1 MGIVLIL
8 GCWAGPAGG
17 GFPVWGGRL
26 FFLRSLGPS
35 LTRFDGR
42 SGGGHPVAVPFLPFL
57 PCLGPVRGV
66 LCLAVPFE
74 ALLEVLPDLG
84 LPRDLVASP
93 FLFGSSLLR
102 LIWCYDCGLPVGVLL
117 GGSSWFLPGLDPL
130 GARGVRHG

>member
-17 GFPVWGGRL
+17 GFPFWGGRR
-26 FFLRSLGPS
+26 FFLRSLVS
-35 LTRFDGR
+35 SSTRFDRR
-42 SGGGHPVAVPFLPFL
+42 SGGGPPVAVLLLPFL

-74 ALLEVLPDLG
+74 AFLEVLPDLG

-93 FLFGSSLLR
+93 LLFAASLLR
-102 LIWCYDCGLPVGVLL
+102 LGCLWVSCLK
-117 GGSSWFLPGLDPL
+117 DPL
-130 GARGVRHG
+130 GFFPASAPLVVWYPFRAMSSSI